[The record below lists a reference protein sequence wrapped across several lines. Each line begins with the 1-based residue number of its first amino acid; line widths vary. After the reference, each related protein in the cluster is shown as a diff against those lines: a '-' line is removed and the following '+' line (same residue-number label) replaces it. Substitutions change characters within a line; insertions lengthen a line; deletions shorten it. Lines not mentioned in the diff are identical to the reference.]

1 VGASDIPACVYSE
14 VDFIRNQII
23 SSYTPSKIIL
33 FGSHAKGTAVP
44 KSDIDL
50 CIIKDTVDK
59 RKLLMDMYLN
69 IESSKP
75 FDLILY
81 TNAEWN
87 ECVKDVTSFAYL
99 INQKGIVVYG
109 R

>member
-1 VGASDIPACVYSE
+1 MGASDIPSCIYSE
-14 VDFIRNQII
+14 VDFITNQVI

-33 FGSHAKGTAVP
+33 FGSHTKGTAVP

-50 CIIKDTVDK
+50 CIIKDTDDK
-59 RKLLMDMYLN
+59 RKLLTDMYLN

-81 TNAEWN
+81 TKAEWN
-87 ECVKDVTSFAYL
+87 ECVNDTTSFAYL
-99 INQKGIVVYG
+99 INKKGIVVYG
-109 R
+109 